1 MVLAAVPHE
10 LLLIEHICWIQILG
24 ILLDGQAR
32 HHRVAL
38 GFRDFKLGEVVIRLL
53 GGPQNCC
60 HLLEIDVLIGCIGLA
75 Y

>member
-53 GGPQNCC
+53 
-60 HLLEIDVLIGCIGLA
+60 
-75 Y
+75 